1 MVRQYY
7 KLINEGAEYLGEVAG
22 GAVRNYLGSY
32 PGMDNPFDA
41 KIIEQVIFFGDP
53 SLKIGGY
60 K

>member
-7 KLINEGAEYLGEVAG
+7 ELLGDGAEFLGDVAG
-22 GAVRNYLGSY
+22 GAVREYLEVF
-32 PGMDNPFDA
+32 PGMDNQYDA

-60 K
+60 S